1 MEENKKKNFIL
12 ILIIVV
18 LVVALIIVSFLL
30 GKSRGGGEVFVPAPI
45 TNEPTEEVS
54 QLENVEQSLDE
65 EEAARISLIESSKA
79 EVKGGN
85 LITPDNKV
93 INSEGSYVRTDVSP
107 SELGAPTQTKP
118 LVKEELSVSVIQ
130 IEASLGKFNPERFTV
145 KAGQPIT
152 ISLTAVDD
160 YGHSFVFRS
169 PMLQAVGLAVKS
181 GETRAMTFLAPEQKG
196 EYEFYCNVGG
206 DKVGHV
212 VRGEIGVM
220 VVE

>member
-12 ILIIVV
+12 ISIIIV
-18 LVVALIIVSFLL
+18 LVVALVVVSFLL
-30 GKSRGGGEVFVPAPI
+30 GKSRGEEKPLVSVPLVGEQA
-45 TNEPTEEVS
+45 EEVS
-54 QLENVEQSLDE
+54 SLENVEQSLDE

-79 EVKGGN
+79 EVSGGN

-93 INSEGSYVRTDVSP
+93 INSEGEYIRTDILPTES
-107 SELGAPTQTKP
+107 GAPTQTR
-118 LVKEELSVSVIQ
+118 VIDKESLDPSVIQ

-152 ISLTAVDD
+152 ISLTSADD

-169 PMLQAVGLAVKS
+169 PMLRAVGIAVKS
-181 GETRAMTFLAPEQKG
+181 GETRAMTFLAPERKG

-212 VRGEIGVM
+212 VRGEVGIM